1 MGEYIGASAGLG
13 WMVEFAGGMYD
24 IARVF
29 TCIIVLMLLMAALN
43 AGLGFIERRLLKWR
57 PVIE

>member
-1 MGEYIGASAGLG
+1 
-13 WMVEFAGGMYD
+13 MVEFAGGMYD

-29 TCIIVLMLLMAALN
+29 TCIIVLMFLMAALN
-43 AGLGFIERRLLKWR
+43 AALGLIERRLLKWR